1 MKEQLVTFVTTL
13 AFSVNANDAGIPRVA
28 ADERTSDSV
37 MNGVFMAAGAVAV
50 LFILV
55 SAIRYI
61 ISQGD
66 AGKVAQAKD
75 GILYGL
81 VGLVVIAL
89 AFTIVQIVINVIR
102 G

>member
-1 MKEQLVTFVTTL
+1 MNSFIDTVTSFAL
-13 AFSVNANDAGIPRVA
+13 AINSTDAGIPRVA
-28 ADERTSDSV
+28 ADEGTSNGI
-37 MNGVFMAAGAVAV
+37 MTGVFIAAGAIAV
-50 LFILV
+50 LFIII

-61 ISQGD
+61 ISQGN
-66 AGKVAQAKD
+66 AGQVAQAKD

-81 VGLVVIAL
+81 AGLVVISL